1 MEGFQSSIMASVK
14 DTPFLQAAE
23 ELASWK
29 LTEFDRAV
37 LQQTD
42 EEYQLISWEKLK
54 DTIGTISFRFVMNL
68 F

>member
-1 MEGFQSSIMASVK
+1 MASVK
-14 DTPFLQAAE
+14 DTPFLPVAE

-42 EEYQLISWEKLK
+42 EEYQHISWEKLK
-54 DTIGTISFRFVMNL
+54 DTIGKISLWFIMNL
-68 F
+68 C